1 MNFAKNTEVINAAYR
16 EKLFSI
22 GKPIQLLPGKPGSW
36 SFAGNKTAM
45 SSNITTRNKC
55 QNRLQLI
62 TGIVLLTLS
71 LIFIYESAHF
81 FNFTPQGLG
90 KYFILKWV
98 IMGHIAG
105 GSLALLLGPFQ
116 LWKKFRTRFWKAHR
130 IMGRIYIGAIVVGA
144 ACALILASTTAIAV
158 GWPYALSLHVLAT
171 VWLVSALLTFITVL
185 KKKMKQHEEWANR
198 SYISTV
204 AFIAQA
210 FTMQLPVMAT
220 LGSFAEVSP
229 TIIWFSWT
237 VPMFVYECVRTIK
250 SKK

>member
-1 MNFAKNTEVINAAYR
+1 
-16 EKLFSI
+16 
-22 GKPIQLLPGKPGSW
+22 
-36 SFAGNKTAM
+36 M
-45 SSNITTRNKC
+45 SNNITTRNKW
-55 QNRLQLI
+55 QNRTQII
-62 TGIVLLTLS
+62 TGVILLTLS
-71 LIFIYESAHF
+71 LIFIYQSAHF

-90 KYFILKWV
+90 KYFSLKWV

-105 GSLALLLGPFQ
+105 GSLGLLLGPFQ
-116 LWKKFRTRFWKAHR
+116 LWKKFRVKYWKVHR
-130 IMGRIYIGAIVVGA
+130 IMGRIYISAIVVGA
-144 ACALILASTTAIAV
+144 ICALVLASTTAIAV

-171 VWLVSALLTFITVL
+171 VWLVSALFTFGTVL
-185 KKKMKQHEEWANR
+185 KKKMKQHKEWANR

-229 TIIWFSWT
+229 TIIWCSWT
-237 VPMFVYECVRTIK
+237 VPLFAYECVRTIK